1 MREMAKE
8 LIVEML
14 SQVEEIKKL
23 FDIAEWEIYNEL
35 YLKSEKERVEKCQQ
49 N

>member
-14 SQVEEIKKL
+14 SQVEDIKKL
-23 FDIAEWEIYNEL
+23 FGITEEDIYGEKYF
-35 YLKSEKERVEKCQQ
+35 KSEKEGVEKCQQ
-49 N
+49 I

>member
-14 SQVEEIKKL
+14 SQVEDIKKL

-35 YLKSEKERVEKCQQ
+35 YEKSQKERDKKC
-49 N
+49 